1 MKDRNENIKIGKV
14 PIYQFADDELFDY
27 LRDLEDTI
35 DKADCFGVRDLILRE
50 AIGSELAR
58 RGLS

>member
-1 MKDRNENIKIGKV
+1 MKNKKENIKIGEV
-14 PIYQFADDELFDY
+14 PIYQFADDELFDH
-27 LRDLEDTI
+27 LRDLEETI

-50 AIGSELAR
+50 AIESELTR

>member
-1 MKDRNENIKIGKV
+1 MNNKKENIKVGKI

-27 LRDLEDTI
+27 LRDLEEAI
-35 DKADCFGVRDLILRE
+35 DKVDCFGVRDLVLRG
-50 AIGSELAR
+50 AIESELAR